1 MARPSSSVQ
10 HTPTLYDE
18 THRGISHITLKI
30 LSVGNSAALIADLED
45 HDSST
50 DGSFGVCIAAGEG
63 NFISQKLYNSIPEEH
78 RPPMEAQDR
87 KVTFLFGHSGHT
99 LGRTFIPILLTNAKN
114 GERFR
119 IVLHAYILEKMSMGM
134 FISHPSWIEENLY
147 KKDGC
152 EYICNFGKGN
162 AGEGNVVVLKDIRGG

>member
-1 MARPSSSVQ
+1 MACLSSNVEP
-10 HTPTLYDE
+10 TPTLYDE
-18 THRGISHITLKI
+18 TCRGIWHSTLQI
-30 LSVGNSAALIADLED
+30 LSIGDSAALIADLEH
-45 HDSST
+45 HDSSK
-50 DGSFGVCIAAGEG
+50 DGSFAVCIAAGKG
-63 NFISQKLYNSIPEEH
+63 NFISQELYNSIPEEH
-78 RPPMEAQDR
+78 RPQMEAQDR

-134 FISHPSWIEENLY
+134 FISHPSWIGEILY